1 MTHRPLRPEFGTGG
15 TAAEKAKQRVFLAHC
30 YPYTYSDLRHE
41 LHALDKRVGPNVLRR
56 RRLCTT
62 LAGNECDV
70 LTVTNFATRDPEVLR
85 KRAGVVLTARVHP
98 GESNSSFMMRGCVE
112 FLTSD
117 DDSARKLRD
126 HFVFRIVPMLN
137 PDGVING
144 NYRTSLAGED
154 LNRRYATPTASLQP
168 TVHAIKQLL
177 RTTHESRGVLLYV
190 DMHGHSRKKNIFFYG
205 CSDAKMAPSP
215 PSSHLSAVLNKKEHE
230 GLDQEALREAFFTSD
245 HRVMARV
252 LPRMASNLNG
262 EVGDAKYGDYQH
274 EHAGAPRPAGGS
286 GGSLFSFRDSSF
298 SVQHSKRETG
308 RVVAWRELGIA
319 NSFTLE
325 ASFCSPGLNEEQDLL
340 AAAERELEDAK
351 SGSASGDGL
360 ECETTGIPLDL
371 AVEPEESLLR
381 SGRADACA
389 PPLTAEQEDL
399 SQRPH
404 STEST
409 CLKAKCVE
417 SWEREMHYTVEDLE
431 LAGKQLCIALYHY
444 AGLGKVSA
452 SEQEAHPVRAR
463 NSRSWRSSFDGMLRC
478 GGARCGEL
486 VIPKRFVDNSRPL
499 LDYGVYHVDTAMRA
513 SSELRPRAEL
523 ELRAVLRAKAAAGTS
538 GPSMT
543 EYMHEPLDSPAPAP
557 VPALDD
563 FLPLDFDPGAES
575 DSSACS
581 RGKPE
586 PAETRPDKSSRPL
599 KKRPPP
605 APRRVSS
612 VRKLTIDPT
621 KKTVKPVRAPPP
633 PNTKVGNTAL
643 SDDSEGSDSDPS
655 ADNDD
660 DATRELELAVCPLEH
675 TFSNDEPKHQQ
686 PKRQRR
692 KKFELSPKSRSK
704 QLAARAARTKRR
716 RQRSLHFVPQNNNN
730 INKSPYKTRGEKSRN
745 CNGPIVKELPPLS
758 AVAKGWV
765 AKPTDDVEGVSNEV
779 GDDDDNDDGQNE
791 ENDEDVDENFAVVGH
806 EGLTPRH
813 EIITDFA
820 IDGEA
825 KTVLERRRVSTAP
838 SPSADS
844 LANPRALAALLL
856 DRAKRYSSP
865 RTNFLTRPE
874 FVFSPDASVATAALN
889 RRLPPKLVPSRPA
902 NAGANDTAEA
912 SRHSRVKVNGLTIF
926 QLKPTNLKPLLTDPQ
941 RLSERR
947 HLPRIV

>member
-117 DDSARKLRD
+117 DDAARKLRD

-215 PSSHLSAVLNKKEHE
+215 PSSHLSAVLNKKEHDA
-230 GLDQEALREAFFTSD
+230 LDQETLREAFFTSD

-262 EVGDAKYGDYQH
+262 ELRGAKCGDYQP
-274 EHAGAPRPAGGS
+274 EHAGAPRPAGRS

-325 ASFCSPGLNEEQDLL
+325 ASFCSPGLNEEQELL

-351 SGSASGDGL
+351 SSGANGDGP
-360 ECETTGIPLDL
+360 ECDTTGISLDL
-371 AVEPEESLLR
+371 AVESGDSL
-381 SGRADACA
+381 SKTGRADVCA
-389 PPLTAEQEDL
+389 PPITIDEEKCSQTPQSTA
-399 SQRPH
+399 SC
-404 STEST
+404 
-409 CLKAKCVE
+409 CLKTKCVD
-417 SWEREMHYTVEDLE
+417 SWGREVHYTVEDLE

-444 AGLGKVSA
+444 AGLGNVVA
-452 SEQEAHPVRAR
+452 TEQEPHPVRAR
-463 NSRSWRSSFDGMLRC
+463 NSRSWRSSFDGMVRC

-499 LDYGVYHVDTAMRA
+499 LEYGVYHVDTAMRA
-513 SSELRPRAEL
+513 KSEWRPRAEL
-523 ELRAVLRAKAAAGTS
+523 ELRAVLRAKAAVSGS
-538 GPSMT
+538 GPCVT
-543 EYMHEPLDSPAPAP
+543 EYEHEALDGPVPAPAP
-557 VPALDD
+557 TLDD
-563 FLPLDFDPGAES
+563 FLPSDYDPGAES

-581 RGKPE
+581 RGKAE
-586 PAETRPDKSSRPL
+586 PAETRPDKSIRPL

-605 APRRVSS
+605 PRRASS
-612 VRKLTIDPT
+612 ARKLTIEPA
-621 KKTVKPVRAPPP
+621 KKAVKPVKALPP

-660 DATRELELAVCPLEH
+660 DATRELELAVCPLER

-692 KKFELSPKSRSK
+692 KKIDLSPKNRGK
-704 QLAARAARTKRR
+704 QLATRASRTKRR
-716 RQRSLHFVPQNNNN
+716 RQRSFHFVSQNNS
-730 INKSPYKTRGEKSRN
+730 NKSPYKARGEKSRT
-745 CNGPIVKELPPLS
+745 CNLIKELPPLS

-765 AKPTDDVEGVSNEV
+765 AKPTEDVDEVLNEIIDHNGHNDVENQEN
-779 GDDDDNDDGQNE
+779 DDDA
-791 ENDEDVDENFAVVGH
+791 DENFAVIGH

-813 EIITDFA
+813 EIVTDFA
-820 IDGEA
+820 IDGKA

-838 SPSADS
+838 SPSAES
-844 LANPRALAALLL
+844 LTNPRALAALFL
-856 DRAKRYSSP
+856 DRAKRFSSP
-865 RTNFLTRPE
+865 RTNFLTGPE

-889 RRLPPKLVPSRPA
+889 RRLPPRLVPSRPA
-902 NAGANDTAEA
+902 NAAATDTAET